1 MIKKNLL
8 SKENDKQNLES
19 TIDVSA
25 TFMELIAK
33 TCKALC
39 SKRLPSFNIEI
50 HQTYIMCTLYM
61 LDRFTGKCTVQLSRM
76 IV

>member
-50 HQTYIMCTLYM
+50 RQTYIMCTLYM
-61 LDRFTGKCTVQLSRM
+61 LEKFKGKCNILLSRL
-76 IV
+76 VV